1 MKTILIVEDEANIR
15 EVIRSYLQNEGFR
28 TIDVE
33 TGREA
38 LQCVQNQQVDFVIL
52 DLMLPDMEG
61 EQVCEAIRQ
70 VHSVPILMLTA
81 KVSQNNRIRGLA
93 AGADD
98 YVLKPFDPREVVAR
112 VRTILRRS
120 NDNMLLAD
128 RLSFNQGELMID
140 SLKQQVIRAGNL
152 VILTPNEYKILLL
165 LAKYPQRCFSR
176 DELIERVLG
185 HDFEGDVR
193 TIDQHVK
200 NLRYKIESDPKN
212 PIYLVTVYGFGYR
225 FAGGKP

>member
-1 MKTILIVEDEANIR
+1 MKTILIVDDEVNIR
-15 EVIRSYLQNEGFR
+15 EVIRSYLQKEGFR

-38 LQCVQNQQVDFVIL
+38 LQYVQTQPVDFVIL

-61 EQVCEAIRQ
+61 EEVCQAIRQ
-70 VHSVPILMLTA
+70 IHSVPILMLTA
-81 KVSQNNRIRGLA
+81 KISQSNRIRGLA
-93 AGADD
+93 VGADD
-98 YVLKPFDPREVVAR
+98 YLLKPFDPRELVAR

-120 NDNMLLAD
+120 TDDVLLAD
-128 RLSFNQGELMID
+128 RLTFNQGELTID
-140 SLKQQVIRAGNL
+140 SLKQQVFRDGEPVN
-152 VILTPNEYKILLL
+152 LTPNEYRILLL
-165 LAKYPQRCFSR
+165 LAKYPQRSFSR

-200 NLRYKIESDPKN
+200 NLRYKIESDPKK
-212 PIYLVTVYGFGYR
+212 PSYLVTVYGFGYR
-225 FAGGKP
+225 FAGGAI

>member
-15 EVIRSYLQNEGFR
+15 EVIRSYLQNEGFQ

-38 LQCVQNQQVDFVIL
+38 FQCVQNRQVDFVIL

-112 VRTILRRS
+112 IRTILRRS
-120 NDNMLLAD
+120 NDDMLLAD

-140 SLKQQVIRAGNL
+140 SLKQQVIRAGHL